1 MSTERPVL
9 KLDPEAIPTEPK
21 SAATVIV
28 VRDRPRSGLEIFFVR
43 RHAKS
48 AFLGGAVVFPGGKL
62 DAADRGASIIAQCVG
77 TPRRATD
84 FAADA
89 INARELGVC
98 ACRELLEEAALALTT
113 TPIDDQH
120 CEALR
125 AALTSGRPFGDL
137 LTEAKL
143 SLQLDALHAFGR
155 WVTPN
160 AESRRY
166 DARFFLA
173 CAPVGQTGKHDDHE
187 TTSSVWATPQK
198 MLEASAAGEV
208 FLAPPTTRC
217 LELLA
222 PAKNIEDAVA
232 IAATQILQPVC
243 PEFVASDPPMLVLP
257 GDPSHSIRE
266 TRVNGPSRFV
276 LREGRFCSEDP
287 RD

>member
-9 KLDPEAIPTEPK
+9 KLDPDAIPAEPK

-28 VRDRPRSGLEIFFVR
+28 VRDRAISGLEIFFVR

-62 DAADRGASIIAQCVG
+62 DAADGEASILAQCVG
-77 TPRRATD
+77 TPHRAD
-84 FAADA
+84 AFAADS
-89 INARELGVC
+89 IGARELGVC
-98 ACRELLEEAALALTT
+98 ACRELLEEAGLALTT
-113 TPIDDQH
+113 TPIDDEH
-120 CEALR
+120 CENLR
-125 AALTSGRPFGDL
+125 AALTSERSFGDI

-155 WVTPN
+155 WVTPK

-173 CAPVGQTGKHDDHE
+173 CAPDGQTGKHDDHE

-222 PAKNIEDAVA
+222 PARDVADAVA
-232 IAATQILQPVC
+232 MASSQNLRSVC
-243 PEFVASDPPMLVLP
+243 PEFVPSDPPTLVLP
-257 GDPSHSIRE
+257 GDPSHSVQE
-266 TRVNGPSRFV
+266 TRVSGPSRFV
-276 LREGRFCSEDP
+276 LRDGRFCSEDP